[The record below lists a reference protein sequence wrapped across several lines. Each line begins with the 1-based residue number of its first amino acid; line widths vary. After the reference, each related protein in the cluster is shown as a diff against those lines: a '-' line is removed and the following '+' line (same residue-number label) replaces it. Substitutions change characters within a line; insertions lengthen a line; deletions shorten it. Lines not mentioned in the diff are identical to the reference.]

1 MDLQLTVPCAVVS
14 TQATH
19 PTLKHIGDSRQSVV
33 CDVSGGVPT
42 IVYWG
47 AALNAASLA
56 NLDAIKASTARPNM
70 PGVTDAINA
79 ISLVPCHGDGA
90 TMRPGV
96 GGHRPGGRHWAPRFA
111 FVSCEVV
118 DQQLISIARDD
129 VAQLELETK
138 LECSAWGT
146 LHASAILRN
155 VGESRYLLTNL
166 TITLPVAE
174 SATQLLTFSGRWAR
188 EAQLH
193 RRDFVDG
200 AWTAENR
207 TGRTSHEHLPLIF
220 ATEQFADNWTGQ
232 VWGAHLAWSG
242 NSVLLA
248 EVLPDGRKYVQ
259 LGELLHAGELCL
271 EPGESYATPEVIGVW
286 SGAGLNGATQA
297 LHRNV
302 RSRSHH
308 PTVLSPRKVMLNTW
322 EAVYFDHDLTRLCS
336 LADAAATVGVERFVL
351 DDGWFGSRRND
362 KSGLGDWF
370 VSPDVYPN
378 GLAPLIS
385 HVQKLGMDFGIW
397 VEPEMVNPDSDLFR
411 AHPEWVL
418 MASGYEPVL
427 ARNQLV
433 LNLAHPDA
441 YAHIYRQLDALLSEN
456 EIAYVKWDMNR
467 AHVHA
472 AGSDGAA
479 GTHNQTRAVYQLIDQ
494 LRAAHPSVE
503 IESCASGGGRIDHEI
518 LRRTE
523 RVWASDCNDALE
535 RQIIA
540 RGTSMLVPLEV
551 LGAHIGPPT
560 AHTTGRRQSLSFRGA
575 TAMFGHMGVE
585 WNLLTLRDDQQQQL
599 RHIINLYKKHRELL
613 HSGDFVRYD
622 VTSDNS
628 AVAHGVIS
636 TDKRKALLSYA
647 QLSTA
652 QGLVPTQWKIHGL
665 LSDVEYTVTY
675 VPLGDSRENASLT
688 MTGAQLSLV
697 GIQPPMLFPESA
709 VLIYLENQ

>member
-1 MDLQLTVPCAVVS
+1 MVS
-14 TQATH
+14 TQLTH
-19 PTLKHIGDSRQSVV
+19 PILKHIGDSRQSVV
-33 CDVSGGVPT
+33 CDVSSGVPT
-42 IVYWG
+42 IIYWG
-47 AALNAASLA
+47 ARLNEASLV
-56 NLDAIKASTARPNM
+56 NLDVIALATARPNM

-90 TMRPGV
+90 TMRPGI
-96 GGHRPGGRHWAPRFA
+96 GGHRPGGRHWAPRFSPI
-111 FVSCEVV
+111 SCEVV

-138 LECSAWGT
+138 LVCSAWGT

-155 VGESRYLLTNL
+155 IGESRYLLTNL
-166 TITLPVAE
+166 TITLPVIE

-220 ATEQFADNWTGQ
+220 ATERFADEWNGQ

-248 EVLPDGRKYVQ
+248 EVLPDGRKYMQ

-286 SGAGLNGATQA
+286 SGNGLNAATHA

-302 RSRSHH
+302 RSRAHH
-308 PTVLSPRKVMLNTW
+308 PTVLRPRKVMLNTW
-322 EAVYFDHDLTRLCS
+322 EAVYFDHDLSRLCA
-336 LADAAATVGVERFVL
+336 LADVAANVGVERFVL

-385 HVQKLGMDFGIW
+385 HVHKLGMDFGIW

-418 MASGYEPVL
+418 MSPSYEPVL

-441 YAHIYRQLDALLSEN
+441 YAHIYRQLDALLTEN
-456 EIAYVKWDMNR
+456 DIAYVKWDMNR

-472 AGSDGAA
+472 TGSDGAA

-494 LRAAHPSVE
+494 LRVAHPHVE

-523 RVWASDCNDALE
+523 RVWTSDCNDALE
-535 RQIIA
+535 RQIIQ

-551 LGAHIGPPT
+551 MGAHIGPPT

-585 WNLLTLRDDQQQQL
+585 WNLLTLRDDQQDQL
-599 RHIINLYKKHRELL
+599 RHIIGLYKQHRELL
-613 HSGDFVRYD
+613 HGGDFVRYD

-636 TDKRKALLSYA
+636 TDKRKGFLCYA
-647 QLSTA
+647 QLFTS
-652 QGLVPTQWKIHGL
+652 QGLVPPLWKIYGL

-675 VPLGDSRENASLT
+675 VPLGDSKEHTSFT
-688 MTGAQLSLV
+688 MTGAQLKRI
-697 GIQPPMLFPESA
+697 GIQPPMLSPESA
-709 VLIYLENQ
+709 VLIYLKSQ

>member
-14 TQATH
+14 TQ
-19 PTLKHIGDSRQSVV
+19 PIRPILKHIGDSRQSVV
-33 CDVSGGVPT
+33 CDVSGGVPA
-42 IVYWG
+42 IIYWG
-47 AALNAASLA
+47 AALNAVSLA
-56 NLDAIKASTARPNM
+56 NLDAIATATARPSM

-90 TMRPGV
+90 TMRPGI
-96 GGHRPGGRHWAPRFA
+96 GGHRPGGRHWAPRFS
-111 FVSCEVV
+111 FVRCEVV

-138 LECSAWGT
+138 LVCSAWGT
-146 LHASAILRN
+146 LHATAMLRN
-155 VGESRYLLTNL
+155 IGESRYLLTDL
-166 TITLPVAE
+166 TITLPIAE

-193 RRDFVDG
+193 RRDFFDG

-220 ATEQFADNWTGQ
+220 ATERFADEWNGQ

-248 EVLPDGRKYVQ
+248 EVLPDGRKYLQ

-286 SGAGLNGATQA
+286 SGDGLNSATHS

-308 PTVLSPRKVMLNTW
+308 PTVLRPRKVMLNTW
-322 EAVYFDHDLTRLCS
+322 EAVYFDHDLTRLCA
-336 LADAAATVGVERFVL
+336 LADAAANVGVERFVL

-385 HVQKLGMDFGIW
+385 HVHKLGMDFGIW

-418 MASGYEPVL
+418 MSPGYEPVL

-456 EIAYVKWDMNR
+456 DIAYVKWDMNR

-472 AGSDGAA
+472 TGSDGAA

-494 LRAAHPSVE
+494 LRAAHPNVE

-523 RVWASDCNDALE
+523 RVWTSDCNDALE
-535 RQIIA
+535 RQIIQ

-551 LGAHIGPPT
+551 MGAHIGPPT

-575 TAMFGHMGVE
+575 TAMFGHMGIE
-585 WNLLTLRDDQQQQL
+585 WNLLTLRDDQQIQL
-599 RHIINLYKKHRELL
+599 RHIIDLYKQHRELL

-636 TDKRKALLSYA
+636 TDKRKALLSFA
-647 QLSTA
+647 QLTTS
-652 QGLVPTQWKIHGL
+652 QGLVSSMWKIHGL
-665 LSDVEYTVTY
+665 LSDVKYTVTY
-675 VPLGDSRENASLT
+675 VPLGDSREHASLT
-688 MTGAQLSLV
+688 MTGDQLGRV

-709 VLIYLENQ
+709 VLIYLRSQ

>member
-14 TQATH
+14 TQ
-19 PTLKHIGDSRQSVV
+19 PIRPILKHIGDSRQSVV
-33 CDVSGGVPT
+33 CDVSGGVPA
-42 IVYWG
+42 IIYWG
-47 AALNAASLA
+47 AALNAVSLA
-56 NLDAIKASTARPNM
+56 NLDAIATATARPSM

-90 TMRPGV
+90 TMRPGI
-96 GGHRPGGRHWAPRFA
+96 GGHRPGGRHWAPRFS

-138 LECSAWGT
+138 LVCSAWGT
-146 LHASAILRN
+146 LHATAMLRN
-155 VGESRYLLTNL
+155 IGESRYLLTDL
-166 TITLPVAE
+166 TITLPIAE
-174 SATQLLTFSGRWAR
+174 SAAQLLTFSGRWAR

-193 RRDFVDG
+193 RRDFFDG

-220 ATEQFADNWTGQ
+220 ATERFADEWNGQ

-248 EVLPDGRKYVQ
+248 EVLPDGRKYLQ

-286 SGAGLNGATQA
+286 SGDGLNSATHS

-308 PTVLSPRKVMLNTW
+308 PTVLRPRKVMLNTW
-322 EAVYFDHDLTRLCS
+322 EAVYFDHDLTRLCA
-336 LADAAATVGVERFVL
+336 LADAAANVGVERFVL

-385 HVQKLGMDFGIW
+385 HVHKLGMDFGIW
-397 VEPEMVNPDSDLFR
+397 LEPEMVNPDSDLFR

-418 MASGYEPVL
+418 MSPGYEPVL

-456 EIAYVKWDMNR
+456 DIAYVKWDMNR

-472 AGSDGAA
+472 TGSDGAA

-494 LRAAHPSVE
+494 LRAAHPNVE

-523 RVWASDCNDALE
+523 RVWTSDCNDALE
-535 RQIIA
+535 RQIIQ

-551 LGAHIGPPT
+551 MGAHIGPPT

-575 TAMFGHMGVE
+575 TAMFGHMGIE
-585 WNLLTLRDDQQQQL
+585 WNLLTLRDDQQIQL
-599 RHIINLYKKHRELL
+599 RHIIDLYKQHRELL

-636 TDKRKALLSYA
+636 TDKRKALLSFA
-647 QLSTA
+647 QLTTS
-652 QGLVPTQWKIHGL
+652 QGLVSSMWKIHGL
-665 LSDVEYTVTY
+665 LSDVKYTVTY
-675 VPLGDSRENASLT
+675 VPLGDSREHASLT
-688 MTGAQLSLV
+688 MTGDQLGRV
-697 GIQPPMLFPESA
+697 GIQPPMLFPQSA
-709 VLIYLENQ
+709 VLIYLRSQ

>member
-14 TQATH
+14 TQ
-19 PTLKHIGDSRQSVV
+19 PIRPILKHIGDSRQSVV
-33 CDVSGGVPT
+33 CDVSGGVPA
-42 IVYWG
+42 IIYWG
-47 AALNAASLA
+47 AALNAVSLA
-56 NLDAIKASTARPNM
+56 NLDAIATATARPSM

-90 TMRPGV
+90 TMRPGI
-96 GGHRPGGRHWAPRFA
+96 GGHRPGGRHWAPRFS

-138 LECSAWGT
+138 LVCSAWGT
-146 LHASAILRN
+146 LHATAMLRN
-155 VGESRYLLTNL
+155 IGESRYLLTDL
-166 TITLPVAE
+166 TITLPIAE
-174 SATQLLTFSGRWAR
+174 SAAQLLTFSGRWAR

-193 RRDFVDG
+193 RRDFFDG

-220 ATEQFADNWTGQ
+220 ATERFADEWNGQ

-248 EVLPDGRKYVQ
+248 EVLPDGRKYLQ

-286 SGAGLNGATQA
+286 SGDGLNSATHS

-308 PTVLSPRKVMLNTW
+308 PTVLRPRKVMLNTW
-322 EAVYFDHDLTRLCS
+322 EAVYFDHDLTRLCA
-336 LADAAATVGVERFVL
+336 LADAAANVGVERFVL

-385 HVQKLGMDFGIW
+385 HVHKLGMDFGIW
-397 VEPEMVNPDSDLFR
+397 LEPEMVNPDSDLFR

-418 MASGYEPVL
+418 MSPGYEPVL

-456 EIAYVKWDMNR
+456 DIAYVKWDMNR

-472 AGSDGAA
+472 TGSDGAA

-494 LRAAHPSVE
+494 LRAAHPNVE

-523 RVWASDCNDALE
+523 RVWTSDCNDALE
-535 RQIIA
+535 RQIIQ

-551 LGAHIGPPT
+551 MGAHIGPPT

-575 TAMFGHMGVE
+575 TAMFGHMGIE
-585 WNLLTLRDDQQQQL
+585 WNLLTLRDDQQIQL
-599 RHIINLYKKHRELL
+599 RHIIDLYKQHRELL

-636 TDKRKALLSYA
+636 TDKRKALLSFA
-647 QLSTA
+647 QLTTS
-652 QGLVPTQWKIHGL
+652 QGLVSSMWKIHGL
-665 LSDVEYTVTY
+665 LSDVKYTVTY
-675 VPLGDSRENASLT
+675 VPLGDSREHASLT
-688 MTGAQLSLV
+688 MTGDQLGRV

-709 VLIYLENQ
+709 VLIYLRSQ

>member
-1 MDLQLTVPCAVVS
+1 MVS
-14 TQATH
+14 TQ
-19 PTLKHIGDSRQSVV
+19 PIRPILKHIGDSRQSVV
-33 CDVSGGVPT
+33 CDVSGGVPA
-42 IVYWG
+42 IIYWG
-47 AALNAASLA
+47 AALNAVSLA
-56 NLDAIKASTARPNM
+56 NLDAIATATARPSM

-90 TMRPGV
+90 TMRPGI
-96 GGHRPGGRHWAPRFA
+96 GGHRPGGRHWAPRFS

-138 LECSAWGT
+138 LVCSAWGT
-146 LHASAILRN
+146 LHATAMLRN
-155 VGESRYLLTNL
+155 IGESRYLLTDL
-166 TITLPVAE
+166 TITLPIAE

-193 RRDFVDG
+193 RRDFFDG

-220 ATEQFADNWTGQ
+220 ATERFADEWNGQ

-248 EVLPDGRKYVQ
+248 EVLPDGRKYLQ

-286 SGAGLNGATQA
+286 SGDGLNSATHS

-308 PTVLSPRKVMLNTW
+308 PTVLRPRKVMLNTW
-322 EAVYFDHDLTRLCS
+322 EAVYFDHDLTRLCA
-336 LADAAATVGVERFVL
+336 LADAAANVGVERFVL

-385 HVQKLGMDFGIW
+385 HVHKLGMDFGIW
-397 VEPEMVNPDSDLFR
+397 LEPEMVNPDSDLFR

-418 MASGYEPVL
+418 MSPGYEPVL

-441 YAHIYRQLDALLSEN
+441 YAHIYRQLDVLLSEN
-456 EIAYVKWDMNR
+456 DIAYVKWDMNR

-472 AGSDGAA
+472 TGSDGAA

-494 LRAAHPSVE
+494 LRAAHPNVE

-523 RVWASDCNDALE
+523 RVWTSDCNDALE
-535 RQIIA
+535 RQIIQ

-551 LGAHIGPPT
+551 MGAHIGPPT

-575 TAMFGHMGVE
+575 TAMFGHMGIE
-585 WNLLTLRDDQQQQL
+585 WNLLTLRDDQQIQL
-599 RHIINLYKKHRELL
+599 RHIIDLYKQHRELL

-636 TDKRKALLSYA
+636 TDKRKALLSFA
-647 QLSTA
+647 QLTTS
-652 QGLVPTQWKIHGL
+652 QGLVSSMWKIHGL
-665 LSDVEYTVTY
+665 LSDVKYTVTY
-675 VPLGDSRENASLT
+675 VPLGDSREHASLT
-688 MTGAQLSLV
+688 MTGDQLGRV

-709 VLIYLENQ
+709 VLIYLRSQ

>member
-1 MDLQLTVPCAVVS
+1 MVS
-14 TQATH
+14 TQ
-19 PTLKHIGDSRQSVV
+19 PIRPILKHIGDSRQSVV
-33 CDVSGGVPT
+33 CDVSGGVPA
-42 IVYWG
+42 IIYWG
-47 AALNAASLA
+47 AALNAVSLA
-56 NLDAIKASTARPNM
+56 NLDAIATATARPSM

-90 TMRPGV
+90 TMRPGI
-96 GGHRPGGRHWAPRFA
+96 GGHRPGGRHWAPRFS

-138 LECSAWGT
+138 LVCSAWGT
-146 LHASAILRN
+146 LHATAMLRN
-155 VGESRYLLTNL
+155 IGESRYLLTDL
-166 TITLPVAE
+166 TITLPIAE
-174 SATQLLTFSGRWAR
+174 SAAQLLTFSGRWAR

-193 RRDFVDG
+193 RRDFFDG

-220 ATEQFADNWTGQ
+220 ATERFADEWNGQ

-248 EVLPDGRKYVQ
+248 EVLPDGRKYLQ

-286 SGAGLNGATQA
+286 SGDGLNSATHS

-308 PTVLSPRKVMLNTW
+308 PTVLRPRKVMLNTW
-322 EAVYFDHDLTRLCS
+322 EAVYFDHDLTRLCA
-336 LADAAATVGVERFVL
+336 LADAAANVGVERFVL

-385 HVQKLGMDFGIW
+385 HVHKLGMDFGIW
-397 VEPEMVNPDSDLFR
+397 LEPEMVNPDSDLFR

-418 MASGYEPVL
+418 MSPGYEPVL

-456 EIAYVKWDMNR
+456 DIAYVKWDMNR

-472 AGSDGAA
+472 TGSDGAA

-494 LRAAHPSVE
+494 LRAAHPNVE

-523 RVWASDCNDALE
+523 RVWTSDCNDALE
-535 RQIIA
+535 RQIIQ

-551 LGAHIGPPT
+551 MGAHIGPPT

-575 TAMFGHMGVE
+575 TAMFGHMGIE
-585 WNLLTLRDDQQQQL
+585 WNLLTLRDDQQIQL
-599 RHIINLYKKHRELL
+599 RHIIDLYKQHRELL

-636 TDKRKALLSYA
+636 TDKRKALLSFA
-647 QLSTA
+647 QLTTS
-652 QGLVPTQWKIHGL
+652 QGLVSSMWKIHGL
-665 LSDVEYTVTY
+665 LSDVKYTVTY
-675 VPLGDSRENASLT
+675 VPLGDSREHASLT
-688 MTGAQLSLV
+688 MTGDQLGRV
-697 GIQPPMLFPESA
+697 GIQPPMLFPQSA
-709 VLIYLENQ
+709 VLIYLRSQ

>member
-1 MDLQLTVPCAVVS
+1 VVS
-14 TQATH
+14 TQ
-19 PTLKHIGDSRQSVV
+19 PIRPILKHIGDSRQSVV
-33 CDVSGGVPT
+33 CDVSGGVPA
-42 IVYWG
+42 IIYWG
-47 AALNAASLA
+47 AALNAVSLA
-56 NLDAIKASTARPNM
+56 NLDAIATATARPSM

-90 TMRPGV
+90 TMRPGI
-96 GGHRPGGRHWAPRFA
+96 GGHRPGGRHWAPRFS

-138 LECSAWGT
+138 LVCSAWGT
-146 LHASAILRN
+146 LHATVMLRN
-155 VGESRYLLTNL
+155 IGESRYLLTDL
-166 TITLPVAE
+166 TITLPIAE

-193 RRDFVDG
+193 RRDFFDG

-220 ATEQFADNWTGQ
+220 ATERFADEWNGQ

-248 EVLPDGRKYVQ
+248 EVLPDGRKYLQ

-286 SGAGLNGATQA
+286 SGDGLNSATHS

-308 PTVLSPRKVMLNTW
+308 PTVLRPRKVMLNTW
-322 EAVYFDHDLTRLCS
+322 EAVYFDHDLTRLCA
-336 LADAAATVGVERFVL
+336 LADAAANVGVERFVL

-385 HVQKLGMDFGIW
+385 HVHKLGMDFGIW
-397 VEPEMVNPDSDLFR
+397 LEPEMVNPDSDLFR

-418 MASGYEPVL
+418 MSPGYEPVL

-456 EIAYVKWDMNR
+456 DIAYVKWDMNR

-472 AGSDGAA
+472 TGSDGAA

-494 LRAAHPSVE
+494 LRAAHPNVE

-523 RVWASDCNDALE
+523 RVWTSDCNDALE
-535 RQIIA
+535 RQIIQ

-551 LGAHIGPPT
+551 MGAHIGPPT

-575 TAMFGHMGVE
+575 TAMFGHMGIE
-585 WNLLTLRDDQQQQL
+585 WNLLTLRDDQQIQL
-599 RHIINLYKKHRELL
+599 RHIIDLYKQHRELL

-636 TDKRKALLSYA
+636 TDKRKALLSFA
-647 QLSTA
+647 QLTTS
-652 QGLVPTQWKIHGL
+652 QGLVSSMWKIHGL
-665 LSDVEYTVTY
+665 LSDVKYTVTY
-675 VPLGDSRENASLT
+675 VPLGDSREHASLT
-688 MTGAQLSLV
+688 MTGDQLGRV

-709 VLIYLENQ
+709 VLIYLRSQ

>member
-1 MDLQLTVPCAVVS
+1 VVS
-14 TQATH
+14 TQ
-19 PTLKHIGDSRQSVV
+19 PIRPILKHIGDSRQSVV
-33 CDVSGGVPT
+33 CDVSGGVPA
-42 IVYWG
+42 IIYWG
-47 AALNAASLA
+47 AALNAVSLA
-56 NLDAIKASTARPNM
+56 NLDAIATATARPSM

-90 TMRPGV
+90 TMRPGI
-96 GGHRPGGRHWAPRFA
+96 GGHRPGGRHWAPRFS

-138 LECSAWGT
+138 LVCSAWGT
-146 LHASAILRN
+146 LHATAMLRN
-155 VGESRYLLTNL
+155 IGESRYLLTDL
-166 TITLPVAE
+166 TITLPIAE
-174 SATQLLTFSGRWAR
+174 SAAQLLTFSGRWAR

-193 RRDFVDG
+193 RRDFFDG

-220 ATEQFADNWTGQ
+220 ATERFADEWNGQ

-248 EVLPDGRKYVQ
+248 EVLPDGRKYLQ

-286 SGAGLNGATQA
+286 SGDGLNSATHS

-308 PTVLSPRKVMLNTW
+308 PTVLRPRKVMLNTW
-322 EAVYFDHDLTRLCS
+322 EAVYFDHDLTRLCA
-336 LADAAATVGVERFVL
+336 LADAAANVGVERFVL

-385 HVQKLGMDFGIW
+385 HVHKLGMDFGIW
-397 VEPEMVNPDSDLFR
+397 LEPEMVNPDSDLFR

-418 MASGYEPVL
+418 MSPGYEPVL

-456 EIAYVKWDMNR
+456 DIAYVKWDMNR

-472 AGSDGAA
+472 TGSDGAA

-494 LRAAHPSVE
+494 LRAAHPNVE

-523 RVWASDCNDALE
+523 RVWTSDCNDALE
-535 RQIIA
+535 RQIIQ

-551 LGAHIGPPT
+551 MGAHIGPPT

-575 TAMFGHMGVE
+575 TAMFGHMGIE
-585 WNLLTLRDDQQQQL
+585 WNLLTLRDDQQIQL
-599 RHIINLYKKHRELL
+599 RHIIDLYKQHRELL

-636 TDKRKALLSYA
+636 TDKRKALLSFA
-647 QLSTA
+647 QLTTS
-652 QGLVPTQWKIHGL
+652 QGLVSSMWKIHGL
-665 LSDVEYTVTY
+665 LSDVKYTVTY
-675 VPLGDSRENASLT
+675 VPLGDSREHASLT
-688 MTGAQLSLV
+688 MTGDQLGRV

-709 VLIYLENQ
+709 VLIYLRSQ

>member
-1 MDLQLTVPCAVVS
+1 VVS
-14 TQATH
+14 TQ
-19 PTLKHIGDSRQSVV
+19 PIRPILKHIGDSRQSVV
-33 CDVSGGVPT
+33 CDVSGGVPA
-42 IVYWG
+42 IIYWG
-47 AALNAASLA
+47 AALNAVSLA
-56 NLDAIKASTARPNM
+56 NLDAIATATARPSM

-90 TMRPGV
+90 TMRPGI
-96 GGHRPGGRHWAPRFA
+96 GGHRPGGRHWAPRFS

-138 LECSAWGT
+138 LVCSAWGT
-146 LHASAILRN
+146 LHATAMLRN
-155 VGESRYLLTNL
+155 IGESRYLLTDL
-166 TITLPVAE
+166 TITLPIAE

-193 RRDFVDG
+193 RRDFFDG

-220 ATEQFADNWTGQ
+220 ATERFADEWNGQ

-248 EVLPDGRKYVQ
+248 EVLPDGRKYLQ

-286 SGAGLNGATQA
+286 SGDGLNSATHS

-308 PTVLSPRKVMLNTW
+308 PTVLRPRKVMLNTW
-322 EAVYFDHDLTRLCS
+322 EAVYFDHDLTRLCA
-336 LADAAATVGVERFVL
+336 LADAAANVGVERFVL

-385 HVQKLGMDFGIW
+385 HVHKLGMDFGIW
-397 VEPEMVNPDSDLFR
+397 LEPEMVNPDSDLFR

-418 MASGYEPVL
+418 MSPGYEPVL

-456 EIAYVKWDMNR
+456 DIAYVKWDMNR

-472 AGSDGAA
+472 TGSDGAA

-494 LRAAHPSVE
+494 LRAAHPNVE

-523 RVWASDCNDALE
+523 RVWTSDCNDALE
-535 RQIIA
+535 RQIIQ

-551 LGAHIGPPT
+551 MGAHIGPPT

-575 TAMFGHMGVE
+575 TAMFGHMGIE
-585 WNLLTLRDDQQQQL
+585 WNLLTLRDDQQIQL
-599 RHIINLYKKHRELL
+599 RHIIDLYKQHRELL

-636 TDKRKALLSYA
+636 TDKRKALLSFA
-647 QLSTA
+647 QLTTS
-652 QGLVPTQWKIHGL
+652 QGLVSSMWKIHGL
-665 LSDVEYTVTY
+665 LSDVKYTVTY
-675 VPLGDSRENASLT
+675 VPLGDSREHASLT
-688 MTGAQLSLV
+688 MTGDQLGRV

-709 VLIYLENQ
+709 VLIYLRSQ

>member
-1 MDLQLTVPCAVVS
+1 M
-14 TQATH
+14 
-19 PTLKHIGDSRQSVV
+19 V

-42 IVYWG
+42 IIYWG
-47 AALNAASLA
+47 AALNAASIA
-56 NLDAIKASTARPNM
+56 NLDAIAVATARPNM

-90 TMRPGV
+90 TMRPGI
-96 GGHRPGGRHWAPRFA
+96 GGHRPGGRHWAPRFS

-118 DQQLISIARDD
+118 GQQLISISRDD

-146 LHASAILRN
+146 LHATATLRN

-166 TITLPVAE
+166 SITLPVVE

-188 EAQLH
+188 EAQLY

-220 ATEQFADNWTGQ
+220 ATERTADEWNGQ

-248 EVLPDGRKYVQ
+248 EVLPDGRKYLQ

-286 SGAGLNGATQA
+286 SGNGLNAATQA

-302 RSRSHH
+302 RSRPHH
-308 PTVLSPRKVMLNTW
+308 PTVVQPRKVMLNTW
-322 EAVYFDHDLTRLCS
+322 EAVYFDHDLSRLCA
-336 LADAAATVGVERFVL
+336 LADAAANVGVERFVL

-385 HVQKLGMDFGIW
+385 HVRKLGMDFGIW

-418 MASGYEPVL
+418 AASGYEPVL

-441 YAHIYRQLDALLSEN
+441 YAHIYSQLDALLAEN
-456 EIAYVKWDMNR
+456 DIAYVKWDMNR

-472 AGSDGAA
+472 TGSDGAA

-494 LRAAHPSVE
+494 LRAAHPNVE

-523 RVWASDCNDALE
+523 RVWTSDCNDALE
-535 RQIIA
+535 RQIIQ

-551 LGAHIGPPT
+551 MGAHIGPPT

-585 WNLLTLRDDQQQQL
+585 WNLLTLRDDQQIQL
-599 RHIINLYKKHRELL
+599 RHIIGLYKQHRELL

-636 TDKRKALLSYA
+636 TDKRKALMSYA

-652 QGLVPTQWKIHGL
+652 QGLVPSPWKIHGL
-665 LSDVEYTVTY
+665 LSDIEYTVTY
-675 VPLGDSRENASLT
+675 VPLGDSREHASFT
-688 MTGAQLSLV
+688 MTGAQLGSI

-709 VLIYLENQ
+709 VLIHLESQ

>member
-1 MDLQLTVPCAVVS
+1 
-14 TQATH
+14 
-19 PTLKHIGDSRQSVV
+19 
-33 CDVSGGVPT
+33 
-42 IVYWG
+42 
-47 AALNAASLA
+47 
-56 NLDAIKASTARPNM
+56 
-70 PGVTDAINA
+70 
-79 ISLVPCHGDGA
+79 
-90 TMRPGV
+90 
-96 GGHRPGGRHWAPRFA
+96 
-111 FVSCEVV
+111 
-118 DQQLISIARDD
+118 
-129 VAQLELETK
+129 
-138 LECSAWGT
+138 
-146 LHASAILRN
+146 
-155 VGESRYLLTNL
+155 
-166 TITLPVAE
+166 
-174 SATQLLTFSGRWAR
+174 
-188 EAQLH
+188 
-193 RRDFVDG
+193 
-200 AWTAENR
+200 
-207 TGRTSHEHLPLIF
+207 
-220 ATEQFADNWTGQ
+220 
-232 VWGAHLAWSG
+232 
-242 NSVLLA
+242 
-248 EVLPDGRKYVQ
+248 
-259 LGELLHAGELCL
+259 
-271 EPGESYATPEVIGVW
+271 VIGVW
-286 SGAGLNGATQA
+286 SGDGLNSATHS

-308 PTVLSPRKVMLNTW
+308 PTVLRPRKVMLNTW
-322 EAVYFDHDLTRLCS
+322 EAVYFDHDLTRLCA
-336 LADAAATVGVERFVL
+336 LADVAANVGVERFVL

-385 HVQKLGMDFGIW
+385 HVHKLGMDFGIW

-418 MASGYEPVL
+418 MSPGYEPVL

-456 EIAYVKWDMNR
+456 DIAYVKWDMNR

-472 AGSDGAA
+472 TGSDGAA

-494 LRAAHPSVE
+494 LRAAHPNVE

-523 RVWASDCNDALE
+523 RVWTSDCNDALE
-535 RQIIA
+535 RQIIQ

-551 LGAHIGPPT
+551 MGAHIGPPT

-585 WNLLTLRDDQQQQL
+585 WNLLTLRDDQQIQL
-599 RHIINLYKKHRELL
+599 RHIIDLYKQHRELL

-652 QGLVPTQWKIHGL
+652 QGLVSSMWKIHGL
-665 LSDVEYTVTY
+665 LSDVKYTVTY
-675 VPLGDSRENASLT
+675 VPLGDSREHASLT
-688 MTGAQLSLV
+688 MTGDQLGRV

-709 VLIYLENQ
+709 VLIYLRSQ

>member
-1 MDLQLTVPCAVVS
+1 VVS
-14 TQATH
+14 TQ
-19 PTLKHIGDSRQSVV
+19 PIRPILKHIGDSRQSVV
-33 CDVSGGVPT
+33 CDVSGGVPA
-42 IVYWG
+42 IIYWG
-47 AALNAASLA
+47 AALNAVSLA
-56 NLDAIKASTARPNM
+56 NLDAIATATARPSM

-90 TMRPGV
+90 TMRPGI
-96 GGHRPGGRHWAPRFA
+96 GGHRPGGRHWAPRFS

-138 LECSAWGT
+138 LVCSAWGT
-146 LHASAILRN
+146 LHATAMLRN
-155 VGESRYLLTNL
+155 IGESRYLLTDL
-166 TITLPVAE
+166 TITLPIAE

-193 RRDFVDG
+193 RRDFFDG

-220 ATEQFADNWTGQ
+220 ATERFADEWNGQ

-248 EVLPDGRKYVQ
+248 EVLPDGRKYLQ

-286 SGAGLNGATQA
+286 SGDGLNSATHS

-308 PTVLSPRKVMLNTW
+308 PTVLRPRKVMLNTW
-322 EAVYFDHDLTRLCS
+322 EAVYFDHDLTRLCA
-336 LADAAATVGVERFVL
+336 LADAAANVGVERFVL

-385 HVQKLGMDFGIW
+385 HVHKLGMDFGIW
-397 VEPEMVNPDSDLFR
+397 LEPEMVNPDSDLFR

-418 MASGYEPVL
+418 MSPGYEPVL

-456 EIAYVKWDMNR
+456 DIAYVKWDMNR

-472 AGSDGAA
+472 TGSDGAA

-494 LRAAHPSVE
+494 LRAAHPNVE

-523 RVWASDCNDALE
+523 RVWTSDCNDALE
-535 RQIIA
+535 RQIIQ

-551 LGAHIGPPT
+551 MGAHIGPPT

-575 TAMFGHMGVE
+575 TAMFGHMGIE
-585 WNLLTLRDDQQQQL
+585 WNLLTLRDDQQIQL
-599 RHIINLYKKHRELL
+599 RHIIDLYKQHRELL

-622 VTSDNS
+622 VTSDIS

-636 TDKRKALLSYA
+636 TDKRKALLSFA
-647 QLSTA
+647 QLTTS
-652 QGLVPTQWKIHGL
+652 QGLVSSMWKIHGL
-665 LSDVEYTVTY
+665 LSDVKYTVTY
-675 VPLGDSRENASLT
+675 VPLGDSREHASLT
-688 MTGAQLSLV
+688 MTGDQLGRV

-709 VLIYLENQ
+709 VLIYLRSQ

>member
-1 MDLQLTVPCAVVS
+1 
-14 TQATH
+14 
-19 PTLKHIGDSRQSVV
+19 
-33 CDVSGGVPT
+33 
-42 IVYWG
+42 
-47 AALNAASLA
+47 
-56 NLDAIKASTARPNM
+56 
-70 PGVTDAINA
+70 
-79 ISLVPCHGDGA
+79 
-90 TMRPGV
+90 
-96 GGHRPGGRHWAPRFA
+96 
-111 FVSCEVV
+111 
-118 DQQLISIARDD
+118 
-129 VAQLELETK
+129 
-138 LECSAWGT
+138 
-146 LHASAILRN
+146 
-155 VGESRYLLTNL
+155 
-166 TITLPVAE
+166 
-174 SATQLLTFSGRWAR
+174 
-188 EAQLH
+188 
-193 RRDFVDG
+193 
-200 AWTAENR
+200 
-207 TGRTSHEHLPLIF
+207 
-220 ATEQFADNWTGQ
+220 

-286 SGAGLNGATQA
+286 SGDGLNSATHA

-308 PTVLSPRKVMLNTW
+308 PTVLRPRKVMLNTW
-322 EAVYFDHDLTRLCS
+322 EAVYFDHDLSRLCA
-336 LADAAATVGVERFVL
+336 LADAAANVGVERFVL

-370 VSPDVYPN
+370 VSPDVYPD

-385 HVQKLGMDFGIW
+385 HVRKLGMDFGIW

-418 MASGYEPVL
+418 VSPGYEPVL

-433 LNLAHPDA
+433 LNLAHQDA

-472 AGSDGAA
+472 TGSDGAA

-494 LRAAHPSVE
+494 LRAAHPHVE
-503 IESCASGGGRIDHEI
+503 IESCASGGGRIDQEI

-523 RVWASDCNDALE
+523 RVWTSDCNDALE
-535 RQIIA
+535 RQIIQ

-551 LGAHIGPPT
+551 MGAHIGPPT
-560 AHTTGRRQSLSFRGA
+560 AHTTGRRQSLAFRGA

-585 WNLLTLRDDQQQQL
+585 WNLLTLRDDQQIQL
-599 RHIINLYKKHRELL
+599 RHIIDLYKQHRELL

-622 VTSDNS
+622 ITSDNS

-636 TDKRKALLSYA
+636 TDKRNALMSYV

-652 QGLVPTQWKIHGL
+652 QGLVPSLWKIHGL
-665 LSDVEYTVTY
+665 LNDVEYTVTY
-675 VPLGDSRENASLT
+675 VPLGDSREHAPLM
-688 MTGAQLSLV
+688 MTGDQLGRV

-709 VLIYLENQ
+709 VLIYLKSQ

>member
-14 TQATH
+14 TQPAR
-19 PTLKHIGDSRQSVV
+19 PILKHIGDSRQSVV
-33 CDVSGGVPT
+33 CDVSSGVPT

-47 AALNAASLA
+47 AALNATSLA
-56 NLDAIKASTARPNM
+56 NLDAIAAATARPSM
-70 PGVTDAINA
+70 PGVTDALNA

-90 TMRPGV
+90 TMRPGI
-96 GGHRPGGRHWAPRFA
+96 GGHRPGGRHWAPRFS
-111 FVSCEVV
+111 FISCEVV
-118 DQQLISIARDD
+118 DQQLITIARDD

-146 LHASAILRN
+146 LHTNAILRN

-166 TITLPVAE
+166 TITLPVAA

-220 ATEQFADNWTGQ
+220 ATERVADEWNGQ

-248 EVLPDGRKYVQ
+248 EVLPDGRKYMQ

-286 SGAGLNGATQA
+286 SGNGLNAATQA

-322 EAVYFDHDLTRLCS
+322 EAVYFDHDLNRLCA
-336 LADAAATVGVERFVL
+336 LADVAANVGVERFVL

-418 MASGYEPVL
+418 TASGYEPVL

-433 LNLAHPDA
+433 LNLSHPDA
-441 YAHIYRQLDALLSEN
+441 YAHIYKQLDALLSEN
-456 EIAYVKWDMNR
+456 DIAYVKWDMNR

-472 AGSDGAA
+472 TGSDGAA

-494 LRAAHPSVE
+494 LRAAHPTVE

-523 RVWASDCNDALE
+523 RVWTSDCNDALE

-575 TAMFGHMGVE
+575 TAMFGHLGVE

-599 RHIINLYKKHRELL
+599 RHIIDLYKQHRELL

-636 TDKRKALLSYA
+636 TDKRKALMCYA
-647 QLSTA
+647 QLISA
-652 QGLVPTQWKIHGL
+652 QGLVPSLWKIHGL

-675 VPLGDSRENASLT
+675 VPLGDSREHASLT
-688 MTGAQLSLV
+688 MTGDQLGRV

-709 VLIYLENQ
+709 VLIYLRSQ